1 MEKLEAG
8 KVELHVEPLALR
20 AAVVQA
26 MESNRP
32 YAERFQVHWYI
43 PDGLS
48 DLTVITDRRRL
59 QQVLT
64 NYLSNAAKFSHAGGA
79 IRIAWQPQGDSVKV
93 SVVDQGIGIAA
104 EQQPLLFNKFSQ
116 LDTTDKRQRG
126 GTGLGLA
133 ICKELIERMGGQ
145 VGVQSKV
152 DKGSCFWFTLPR
164 AASENRPEQG
174 NTPSP

>member
-1 MEKLEAG
+1 
-8 KVELHVEPLALR
+8 
-20 AAVVQA
+20 

-48 DLTVITDRRRL
+48 DLTVIADRRRL